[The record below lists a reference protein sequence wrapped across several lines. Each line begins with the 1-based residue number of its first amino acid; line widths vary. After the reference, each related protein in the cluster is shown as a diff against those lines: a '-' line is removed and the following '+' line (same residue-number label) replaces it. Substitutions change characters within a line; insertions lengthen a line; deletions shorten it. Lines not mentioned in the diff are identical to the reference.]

1 MSKKPLVKITR
12 SDQYALTMRLLK
24 QQGMLCLVCQE
35 PIKVSTRGR
44 GSDYCLDHCHES
56 GEVRAVL
63 HRSCNS
69 ALGKAEHAIGR
80 WGAKSSK
87 YADIIPYLRKMLE
100 YYDWVA
106 DNPTGIMYPS
116 HKTDAEKA
124 AAARVK
130 RNKAAAVK
138 RAAASVK
145 QRQQSKGN
153 S

>member
-1 MSKKPLVKITR
+1 MSKKPLLKISR
-12 SDQYALTMRLLK
+12 SQLYAITMQLLK
-24 QQGMLCLVCQE
+24 QQGGVCLVCKKSINVQ
-35 PIKVSTRGR
+35 TRGR
-44 GSDYCLDHCHES
+44 SSDFVCDHDHES

-69 ALGKAEHAIGR
+69 ALGKAEHAVGR

-106 DNPTGIMYPS
+106 ENPTGLMYPN
-116 HKTDAEKA
+116 HKTPEEKA
-124 AAARVK
+124 AAAKVK
-130 RNKAAAVK
+130 RRKRDAAK

-145 QRQQSKGN
+145 KRQQSKGN